1 MGEFQLIK
9 AEGTSNKI
17 TDDPNKIT
25 DDPKQGSSMA
35 AKALT

>member
-17 TDDPNKIT
+17 TDDP
-25 DDPKQGSSMA
+25 KQGSSIA
-35 AKALT
+35 AKTLT

>member
-9 AEGTSNKI
+9 AEGTSNE
-17 TDDPNKIT
+17 IT